1 MLDQVR
7 KILDIFYLTSEACIS
22 VSESDSFMKK

>member
-7 KILDIFYLTSEACIS
+7 KILDIIYLTSEVCIL